1 MHPQILKKN
10 SSIPYVFQG
19 QESDDEISGEGN
31 SVNYKYRMHDPRLGR
46 FFAVDPLASHYSYNY
61 PYAFSENVLINCIE
75 LEGLEKINHLVYTKK
90 EKKWVIKWTETDN
103 NLKENVNAYHRFN
116 NQGQNYQTVVKPW
129 VKGSGHKESVDYD
142 GNIKS
147 GSDNRHNMYLL
158 FKSTAEAKMTE
169 SERDQM
175 AAVNNSVSKDATH
188 YDSWEGGD
196 DGGNTGGSLGGEHG
210 WNNGGKQLFFGTIGL
225 VCAPIAFGTATTFGG
240 YASATISTANS
251 IDDVGGLMVE
261 KNNNQ
266 YQSLSQSFASSQEGK
281 QNISRVKG
289 FLGLLTL
296 SYGTGATV
304 YQGLNQPLNLGTVV
318 GGVGIIIDGVQ
329 SPSNV
334 KEVSKSIDKK

>member
-1 MHPQILKKN
+1 L
-10 SSIPYVFQG
+10 SPYSFQG
-19 QESDDEISGEGN
+19 QEHDDEVKGDGN

-46 FFAVDPLASHYSYNY
+46 FFAVDPLASHYSYNS

-196 DGGNTGGSLGGEHG
+196 DGANTGNNAAGEQAPAAVKVIVGLIPIMSVYNAVTVLSTDKDMYGEEASSG
-210 WNNGGKQLFFGTIGL
+210 WDKTMAIVSIFS
-225 VCAPIAFGTATTFGG
+225 VFGG
-240 YASATISTANS
+240 VT
-251 IDDVGGLMVE
+251 
-261 KNNNQ
+261 KC
-266 YQSLSQSFASSQEGK
+266 
-281 QNISRVKG
+281 
-289 FLGLLTL
+289 
-296 SYGTGATV
+296 ATV
-304 YQGLNQPLNLGTVV
+304 AKASEKTINN
-318 GGVGIIIDGVQ
+318 
-329 SPSNV
+329 
-334 KEVSKSIDKK
+334 SKKVDKVLEATSIADDAGAFDSE